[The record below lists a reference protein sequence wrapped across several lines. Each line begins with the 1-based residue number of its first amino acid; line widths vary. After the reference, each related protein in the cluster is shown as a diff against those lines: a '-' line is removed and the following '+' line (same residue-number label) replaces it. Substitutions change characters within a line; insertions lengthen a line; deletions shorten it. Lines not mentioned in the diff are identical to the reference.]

1 MFIILVLASA
11 IIATNAQD
19 VVLKKVQR
27 GDKVAV
33 YAENK
38 SDFTQLVTLDMIL
51 VYVIPSQ
58 KFPFETLMKAGEI
71 KELVV
76 LSPVPL
82 RAWSYTTQYSYEKV
96 APTSG
101 NEMGAITSPQIPN
114 NAPRIGNT
122 PSQSDSTINT
132 NQGLPVNNTD
142 DAAPHVDYFIRPPDN
157 TDDAPMPAAYAP
169 HVKHNHSIA
178 KH

>member
-1 MFIILVLASA
+1 VVASA

-33 YAENK
+33 YAENI
-38 SDFTQLVTLDMIL
+38 SNFPQLVTLDMML
-51 VYVIPSQ
+51 VHVIPSK
-58 KFPFETLMKAGEI
+58 KFPFETVMKAGET

-96 APTSG
+96 SPTSG
-101 NEMGAITSPQIPN
+101 NVMGAITSPRIPN
-114 NAPRIGNT
+114 NAPRIGIT
-122 PSQSDSTINT
+122 TSQSDSTIQFD
-132 NQGLPVNNTD
+132 QGFSVSNTD
-142 DAAPHVDYFIRPPDN
+142 DTAPNVDYFIWPPEN
-157 TDDAPMPAAYAP
+157 TDDAPMPAAYARRM
-169 HVKHNHSIA
+169 KHNHSID
-178 KH
+178 KY